1 MGKMGG
7 ALNNPSQLLSKKQ
20 GPVLETDLDLNLLY
34 YLKYYE
40 KSLVENS
47 TRRPLQVNVHVVVL

>member
-1 MGKMGG
+1 MGG
-7 ALNNPSQLLSKKQ
+7 VFNSLSQLLSKKQ

-34 YLKYYE
+34 YVKYYW

-47 TRRPLQVNVHVVVL
+47 T

>member
-1 MGKMGG
+1 MGG
-7 ALNNPSQLLSKKQ
+7 VFNSLSQLLSKKQ

-34 YLKYYE
+34 YVKYYW

-47 TRRPLQVNVHVVVL
+47 TDVCYKSKYISRLPDD

>member
-1 MGKMGG
+1 MYTSLNTAKAIIGG
-7 ALNNPSQLLSKKQ
+7 ALNNPYQLFSKKQ

-34 YLKYYE
+34 YVKYYW

-47 TRRPLQVNVHVVVL
+47 T

>member
-7 ALNNPSQLLSKKQ
+7 VFNNPSQLLSKKQ
-20 GPVLETDLDLNLLY
+20 GSVLETDLDLNLLY
-34 YLKYYE
+34 YVKYYW

-47 TRRPLQVNVHVVVL
+47 T

>member
-7 ALNNPSQLLSKKQ
+7 AFNNPSQLLSKKQ
-20 GPVLETDLDLNLLY
+20 SPVLETDLDLNLLY
-34 YLKYYE
+34 YVKCYG

-47 TRRPLQVNVHVVVL
+47 TRRPLQVKVHVEAL